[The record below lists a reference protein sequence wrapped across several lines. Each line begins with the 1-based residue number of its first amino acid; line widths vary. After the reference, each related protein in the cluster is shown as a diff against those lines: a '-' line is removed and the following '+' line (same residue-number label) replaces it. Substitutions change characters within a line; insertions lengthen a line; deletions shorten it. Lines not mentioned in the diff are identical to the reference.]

1 MPLKFC
7 ANLSFMFQNETSN
20 ILERYDMA
28 KDFGFRGVEVAFPYD
43 IDIEKIVE
51 VKERCKMKQILLNA
65 FPGEIRKLYPHAK
78 NNVIEFDSFHHLDLY
93 IVFYK

>member
-1 MPLKFC
+1 
-7 ANLSFMFQNETSN
+7 MFQNETSN

-65 FPGEIRKLYPHAK
+65 FPGEIRKLYPHQTY
-78 NNVIEFDSFHHLDLY
+78 IFDLFHHLDLN

>member
-28 KDFGFRGVEVAFPYD
+28 KDLGFRGVEVAFPYD

-65 FPGEIRKLYPHAK
+65 FPGEIRKLYPYVK
-78 NNVIEFDSFHHLDLY
+78 TIQL
-93 IVFYK
+93 IQ

>member
-1 MPLKFC
+1 
-7 ANLSFMFQNETSN
+7 MFQNETSN

-65 FPGEIRKLYPHAK
+65 FPGEIKLYPHVK
-78 NNVIEFDSFHHLDLY
+78 NNVIIILPNNKEGINSC
-93 IVFYK
+93 